1 MEGLQVTTDRIQVQD
16 YQTVLD
22 DEGKGLL
29 EFIEELQS
37 LRAQGYK
44 RISNRIRTDVYHDGD
59 GCIPR
64 VKVSKTRLE
73 TDDEYNNRINTDKV
87 FQEYR
92 RSLYERLKKEFEE

>member
-1 MEGLQVTTDRIQVQD
+1 MTDRIQVQD

-37 LRAQGYK
+37 LRAKGY
-44 RISNRIRTDVYHDGD
+44 NRIRTDVYHDGD
-59 GCIPR
+59 GCVPR

-73 TDDEYNNRINTDKV
+73 TDDEYNNRINTDKAL
-87 FQEYR
+87 QEYR
-92 RSLYERLKKEFEE
+92 RRLYEQLKKEFKE